1 MDLLAEHKVLYLPHL
16 RQVNI
21 MERVEGQL
29 GNTLWELPKRLKPVV
44 YSSGNP
50 SLKNAGFASHGSP
63 CLLNLIRRYGSKR
76 IRHVLYLALTRL

>member
-29 GNTLWELPKRLKPVV
+29 GNTLWELPKRMKPVV
-44 YSSGNP
+44 DSGGID
-50 SLKNAGFASHGSP
+50 LKIWIGTNTNQS
-63 CLLNLIRRYGSKR
+63 
-76 IRHVLYLALTRL
+76 